1 MTYVIKSL
9 KEISTMM
16 DDESVDF
23 AKKVASL
30 FQSKRNM
37 RVHPISKS
45 VACVQFEDGEK
56 LFVLDYTPTK
66 EKAKQILTKMSKE
79 PCDPSHIYG

>member
-9 KEISTMM
+9 KETSTMT

-23 AKKVASL
+23 AKKVVSL

-37 RVHPISKS
+37 RVYPISKS

-56 LFVLDYTPTK
+56 FFVFDYINTK
-66 EKAKQILTKMSKE
+66 EEANQILTKMSKE
-79 PCDPSHIYG
+79 HCDPIHIYG